1 MANQWDEATFL
12 QALED
17 YDLVPQADPNTSSHG
32 QRMMKIMAI
41 KQLQAANPSM
51 YDPIAVDTAA
61 LQAIG
66 WSNPQQFLAP
76 ASAQAKPPPE
86 LQQIMSKIQT
96 EQQDSASRAKE
107 ADAKVAE
114 IQAKIQS
121 GAFSPHA
128 GLAGGGKQIDTQ
140 ADVMGVQAK
149 IMDAQ
154 TRAKMAAMKDSQVG
168 IEDKNRSMDRESRE
182 RVQLL
187 ELARDIML
195 HPEAAAAGE
204 GEVKPI
210 ERELGL

>member
-1 MANQWDEATFL
+1 MAASWDEAKFL
-12 QALED
+12 QAIND
-17 YDLVPQADPNTSSHG
+17 YDLVPQADPNTASHG

-76 ASAQAKPPPE
+76 PEAQSKPPPE
-86 LQQIMSKIQT
+86 LQKTMAEIAVKK
-96 EQQDSASRAKE
+96 QDADSRSKE

-114 IQAKIQS
+114 TQAKIQS
-121 GAFSPHA
+121 GAFAPKQ
-128 GLAGGGKQIDTQ
+128 GLAGAKQIDTP
-140 ADVMGVQAK
+140 ADLANTQAK
-149 IMDAQ
+149 MLDAQ
-154 TRAKMAAMKDSQVG
+154 TRAKVAEMKGSQLE

-195 HPEAAAAGE
+195 HPDAAAAGE
-204 GEVKPI
+204 SEVGPI
-210 ERELGL
+210 EKELGV